1 MDTSYWSI
9 YILFFIFTCHID
21 YFSHDFFSWIFVFNM
36 FVGYITVPGNPV
48 SLTSPWEMN
57 SVARWTYRANWTTR
71 SVTPSTLS
79 SASNTLVSSYLNN
92 CLNYFLMLYIRLWIL
107 VLCKKLTLRLLLL
120 ATLSPPSTDAAT
132 TQDPETTTD
141 APDSTTRNVEK
152 PQCDPLK
159 EYKRS
164 WPSASEG
171 DVVSC
176 PCKTETGTIPSQ
188 HSTWSFNL

>member
-1 MDTSYWSI
+1 M
-9 YILFFIFTCHID
+9 
-21 YFSHDFFSWIFVFNM
+21 
-36 FVGYITVPGNPV
+36 YITVPGNPV

-141 APDSTTRNVEK
+141 VPDSTTRNVEK

-164 WPSASEG
+164 WPSTSEG